1 MKDKKVSSQYTQQL
15 LANERTYLAWIRT
28 SVAIAGIGFLVT
40 NLHFVMGDL
49 NTEELDVFIM
59 IIGLV
64 SVLSGVLMVIVSTVD
79 YYRKN
84 RDIVNGQIRPSSI
97 KVWILSTCI
106 FIMLG
111 TFLVY
116 FLLLDVI

>member
-1 MKDKKVSSQYTQQL
+1 MKDKKVSSHYTQQL

-40 NLHFVMGDL
+40 NLHFVMGDV
-49 NTEELDVFIM
+49 NTDELDVFIM
-59 IIGLV
+59 VIGLV

-106 FIMLG
+106 FLMLG